1 MPESVQVTAEVH
13 NPLGDDPPN
22 PMGSPSTRLVRKDAD
37 ADADADQGAARTRQ
51 HVPPAKIIGMVEIGV
66 AEETEEATGAVGEN
80 GEEQE
85 EEEGD
90 KNESEES
97 EEEEEEDDGD
107 ADFIDDLVEESRQRE
122 RRRKRVICIF
132 GLVKFLSNLW
142 IFTIRVPKLNF
153 VF

>member
-1 MPESVQVTAEVH
+1 
-13 NPLGDDPPN
+13 
-22 PMGSPSTRLVRKDAD
+22 MGSLSTRLVRKDAD
-37 ADADADQGAARTRQ
+37 ADADANQGAARTRQ

-66 AEETEEATGAVGEN
+66 AEETEEATASFGEN

-97 EEEEEEDDGD
+97 EESEEEEEEDDGD
-107 ADFIDDLVEESRQRE
+107 PDFIDDLVEESRQQE
-122 RRRKRVICIF
+122 RCRKRVICIF

-142 IFTIRVPKLNF
+142 IFFIRVPKLNF

>member
-1 MPESVQVTAEVH
+1 
-13 NPLGDDPPN
+13 
-22 PMGSPSTRLVRKDAD
+22 MGSLSTRLVRKDAD
-37 ADADADQGAARTRQ
+37 ADADANQGAARTRQ
-51 HVPPAKIIGMVEIGV
+51 HVPPAQIIGMVEIGV
-66 AEETEEATGAVGEN
+66 AEETEEATGAVDEN
-80 GEEQE
+80 GEEQV

-90 KNESEES
+90 KNESEESEES

-107 ADFIDDLVEESRQRE
+107 ADYIDDLVEESRQRE
-122 RRRKRVICIF
+122 RCRKRVICIF